1 MLAALAVLGLI
12 VSEGLE
18 PIQLLI
24 LAYANLSCF
33 VFFFFF
39 FFFLK
44 CIKYINSKTEDRNQN
59 WKKFPSLSLEEF

>member
-33 VFFFFF
+33 FFS